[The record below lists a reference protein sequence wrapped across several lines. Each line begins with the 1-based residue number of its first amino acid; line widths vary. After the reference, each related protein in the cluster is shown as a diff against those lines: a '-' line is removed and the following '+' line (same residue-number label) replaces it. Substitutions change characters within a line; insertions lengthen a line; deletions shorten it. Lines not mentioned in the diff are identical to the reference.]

1 MPIKLV
7 YGCNN
12 ENYNIEDGI
21 EFKKNLGVNCS
32 LKGIIH
38 AGHFPHLETTSKL
51 SEIIKN
57 FTSEIESKE

>member
-51 SEIIKN
+51 S
-57 FTSEIESKE
+57 